1 MTQVPERIEARSSRN
16 TALDGAG
23 PPARPARKR
32 DADAARIDPRYV
44 ELRAHTCFSF
54 SDGAV
59 SAEDLPRHAR
69 LMGYTHIG
77 VTDTADLGG
86 IARFATEA
94 MAPGKSAGCPRF
106 ERHDDEPCPLCERPI
121 RPIIGAELV
130 VDGHPAAFIARDP
143 EGYRNLS
150 ALVTI
155 ARMGQWDG
163 WIKEEQAKRRGRPR
177 VTWSDVTTH
186 ARGLHALTGPATGE
200 LASWIRKGR
209 PEQAR
214 RRLGR
219 WRDVFM
225 PGTLSI
231 EVQLHHT
238 GGHESALAAE
248 LIALAE
254 ESGVPWVATQ
264 DPRYVGDESGR
275 GQLVHDLLTA
285 LRYNVDVETAARR
298 GLLHPNDEWRLLSP
312 AEMARRWRGREEGLR
327 ESVRIAEECSAFISE
342 TGSGERRA
350 GFVLD
355 WMRPPLPDFRKAKL
369 GAGLSDVDD
378 NAALR
383 AQTEEGARKRWGGIS
398 PAQQRQ
404 IDHELALIRELG
416 FAGFFLVMA
425 DAVRFAKHRGILCQ
439 GRGSA
444 ANSVVAYCTEI
455 TAVDPVENGLLFERF
470 LSDARVNGRAE
481 PPDIDV
487 DFEHNRREEVL
498 DYMYEHYHRKHA
510 AITAV
515 TQMFHAPTAVQDAMR
530 ALGFPAEQALEIS
543 KRVHGSEPSEC
554 LEAIVEVADK
564 RDVDLSGPRGEALL
578 LALPG
583 FENLARL
590 RSTHVGGFVLSGEP
604 LGNYLPIEQTT
615 MGRTIVQ
622 YDKDDLDMIGVP
634 KFDFLGLGALSM
646 VRIAFDVI
654 EQQTGE
660 RPDMYR
666 FKDRDAKTYDLIQR
680 GETIGT
686 FQIESRAQIN
696 SILHTKP
703 DHLYDLVVQVAL
715 IRPGPIQA
723 SFVHPYTQRRLGLE
737 KVTYAHPDLEEVLRR
752 TQGIPIFQEQAMAI
766 AMKLGGYSATQADL
780 LRRTM
785 GNVRKKARLQAAL
798 AGLQTAMA
806 KRGIAAE
813 VATKIC
819 DDLVSFA
826 NYGFPESH
834 AWSFALIAYVTAY
847 LKAHYATEFFIG
859 LLNAQPMGFYPIST
873 LIHDAIRH
881 GVRVL
886 PPCLAAGS
894 WECTFEHH
902 EPEGNDRGTSGPGS
916 HRPTEVLRCAQDD
929 NSARVETRDNIA
941 MRVGWKF
948 VRGIG
953 SETIDRLKAAH
964 AAGPFTSIADVVE
977 RGRLDRGDV
986 LAFAQAG
993 AFAAWAPD
1001 RRHAAWEG
1009 LRASGDV
1016 LPLAPAKVSY
1026 HEPVPMNRDQL
1037 IHLDYHAVGMSI
1049 YGHPMEAVRDR
1060 LVAGGAIDSRRLAE
1074 LPNRRVVTVCGLVT
1088 IRQRPATAGGTIFL
1102 LLEDEWGYM
1111 NIIVPQPLVAANEE
1125 VVKRA
1130 PFIIVQGRVE
1140 NDGAAISVVGQK
1152 FRELEMGERLTHTAR
1167 SFR

>member
-1 MTQVPERIEARSSRN
+1 VIDQVPEILTFRSSRN
-16 TALDGAG
+16 AADT
-23 PPARPARKR
+23 RPAYRR
-32 DADAARIDPRYV
+32 NDDPVDPRYV

-69 LMGYTHIG
+69 LMGYTHLGI
-77 VTDTADLGG
+77 TDTADLGG
-86 IARFATEA
+86 IARFAVEA
-94 MAPGKSAGCPRF
+94 MAPGKSAACPRF
-106 ERHDDEPCPLCERPI
+106 EQHDEEPCPLCERPI
-121 RPIIGAELV
+121 RPIVGAELV
-130 VDGHPAAFIARDP
+130 VDGHPAAFIARSP
-143 EGYRNLS
+143 EGYQNLA
-150 ALVTI
+150 ALVTL

-163 WIKEEQAKRRGRPR
+163 WKKEVQAKQRGRPR
-177 VTWSDVTTH
+177 VKWADVVAH
-186 ARGLHALTGPATGE
+186 SRGLHALTGPATGE
-200 LASWIRKGR
+200 LASWILKGK

-214 RRLGR
+214 KRLAR
-219 WRDVFM
+219 WREVFE
-225 PGTLSI
+225 PGALSI
-231 EVQLHHT
+231 EVQLHYT
-238 GGHESALAAE
+238 GGHEAALAAE

-264 DPRYVGDESGR
+264 DPRYVADEHGR

-298 GLLHPNDEWRLLSP
+298 GLLHPNNEWRLLSP
-312 AEMARRWRGREEGLR
+312 AEMAMRWRGREEGLR
-327 ESVRIAEECSAFISE
+327 ESVRIAEECSAFVSM

-369 GAGLSDVDD
+369 GAGMTHVDD

-383 AQTEEGARKRWGGIS
+383 AWTEEGARVRWGGIS
-398 PAQQRQ
+398 PKQQEQ
-404 IDHELALIRELG
+404 IDHELKLIANLG

-425 DAVRFAKHRGILCQ
+425 DAVRYAKSIGILCQ

-444 ANSVVAYCTEI
+444 ANSVVAFCTGI
-455 TAVDPVENGLLFERF
+455 TAVDPVANGLLFERF

-498 DYMYEHYHRKHA
+498 DYMYDNYDRAHA

-530 ALGFPAEQALEIS
+530 ALGYAPEQALEIS

-554 LEAIVEVADK
+554 LDEIAEIAEK
-564 RDVDLSGPRGEALL
+564 RGVDLTGPRGRALL
-578 LALPG
+578 TALPG
-583 FENLARL
+583 FDNLARL
-590 RSTHVGGFVLSGEP
+590 RSTHVGGFVLSGQA

-634 KFDFLGLGALSM
+634 KFDFLGLGALAM
-646 VRIAFDVI
+646 VRIAFDKI
-654 EQQTGE
+654 EERTGT
-660 RPDMYR
+660 RPNMYE
-666 FKDRDAKTYDLIQR
+666 FKDRDPKTFDLIQR

-737 KVTYAHPDLEEVLRR
+737 PVRYAHPDLEEVLRR

-766 AMKLGGYSATQADL
+766 AMKLGGYNATEADL

-785 GNVRKKARLQAAL
+785 GNVRKKTRLEAAL
-798 AGLQTAMA
+798 AGLKTAMQ
-806 KRGIAAE
+806 KRGIDDAVAE
-813 VATKIC
+813 KIC
-819 DDLVSFA
+819 DDLISFA

-847 LKAHYATEFFIG
+847 LKAHHPTEFFIG

-886 PPCLAAGS
+886 PPCLATGS
-894 WECTFEHH
+894 WECTLERVTAAGGD
-902 EPEGNDRGTSGPGS
+902 PADAAR
-916 HRPTEVLRCAQDD
+916 RQDD
-929 NSARVETRDNIA
+929 DDWG

-953 SETIDRLKAAH
+953 SETIDVLTDSWKS
-964 AAGPFTSIADVVE
+964 GPFTSIADVVE
-977 RGRLDRGDV
+977 RAKLNRGDV

-993 AFAAWAPD
+993 AFTAWVAD

-1009 LRASGDV
+1009 LRACGDV
-1016 LPLAPAKVSY
+1016 LPLAPAKIGY
-1026 HEPVPMNRDQL
+1026 HEPVPISREQL

-1049 YGHPMEAVRDR
+1049 YGHPMQALRER
-1060 LVAGGAIDSRRLAE
+1060 LVAGGAIDSRQLAE
-1074 LPNRRVVTVCGLVT
+1074 MPNRRVVTVCGLVT

-1111 NIIVPQPLVAANEE
+1111 NIVVPQPLVAPNEE

-1130 PFIIVQGRVE
+1130 PFVIVQGRVE

-1152 FRELEMGERLTHTAR
+1152 FRELQVGERLTHHAR

>member
-1 MTQVPERIEARSSRN
+1 VIDQVPEVVEYRHSRN
-16 TALDGAG
+16 SSNDFVDAK
-23 PPARPARKR
+23 ARRSTQST
-32 DADAARIDPRYV
+32 DSNIDPRYV

-59 SAEDLPRHAR
+59 SAENLPRHAR
-69 LMGYTHIG
+69 LMGYTHLGI
-77 VTDTADLGG
+77 TDTADLGG

-94 MAPGKSAGCPRF
+94 MAPGKSAMCPRF
-106 ERHDDEPCPLCERPI
+106 EQHDDEPCPLCERPV
-121 RPIIGAELV
+121 RPLIGAELV
-130 VDGHPAAFIARDP
+130 VDGHPAAFLARSP
-143 EGYRNLS
+143 EGYQNLA
-150 ALVTI
+150 ALVTV

-163 WIKEEQAKRRGRPR
+163 WVKEAQAKQRGRPN
-177 VTWSDVTTH
+177 VKWADVVAH
-186 ARGLHALTGPATGE
+186 SHGLHALTGPATGE
-200 LASWIRKGR
+200 LASWILKGK

-214 RRLGR
+214 KRLNR
-219 WRDVFM
+219 WREIFA

-238 GGHESALAAE
+238 GGHEAALAAE
-248 LIALAE
+248 LIALATE
-254 ESGVPWVATQ
+254 NGVPWVATQ
-264 DPRYVGDESGR
+264 DPRYVGDADGR

-285 LRYNVDVETAARR
+285 LRYNVDVETAAQR
-298 GLLHPNDEWRLLSP
+298 GLLHPNNEWRLLSP
-312 AEMARRWRGREEGLR
+312 AEMSKRWRGREEGLR

-342 TGSGERRA
+342 TGSGDRRA

-355 WMRPPLPDFRKAKL
+355 WMRPPLPDFRKAKI
-369 GAGLSDVDD
+369 GAGMSDVDD

-383 AQTEEGARKRWGGIS
+383 AQTEEGARKRWGGIT
-398 PAQQRQ
+398 AKQQEQ
-404 IDHELALIRELG
+404 IDHELTLIRDLG

-425 DAVRFAKHRGILCQ
+425 DAVRYAKSIGILCQ

-455 TAVDPVENGLLFERF
+455 TAVDPVQNGLLFERF

-498 DYMYEHYHRKHA
+498 DYMYDNYHREHA

-530 ALGFPAEQALEIS
+530 ALGYAPEQALEIS

-554 LEAIVEVADK
+554 LDEIEEIAEK
-564 RDVDLSGPRGEALL
+564 RGVDLSGSRGKALR

-583 FENLARL
+583 FDNLARL
-590 RSTHVGGFVLSGEP
+590 RSTHVGGFVLSGQP

-654 EQQTGE
+654 EQQTGD

-737 KVTYAHPDLEEVLRR
+737 RVTYAHPDLEEVLRR

-766 AMKLGGYSATQADL
+766 AMKLGGYSATEADL

-785 GNVRKKARLQAAL
+785 GNVRKKTRLEAAL
-798 AGLQTAMA
+798 AGLKKAME
-806 KRGIAAE
+806 KRGIADA
-813 VATKIC
+813 VAAKIC

-847 LKAHYATEFFIG
+847 LKAHHATEFFIG

-886 PPCLAAGS
+886 PPCLATGS
-894 WECTFEHH
+894 WECTFERVC
-902 EPEGNDRGTSGPGS
+902 PQVQP
-916 HRPTEVLRCAQDD
+916 D
-929 NSARVETRDNIA
+929 NPARVETRGDAA

-948 VRGIG
+948 VRGVG
-953 SETIDRLKAAH
+953 TKTIDALKAAR
-964 AAGPFTSIADVVE
+964 ANGLFTSIANVVD
-977 RGRLDRGDV
+977 RAKLDRGDV

-993 AFAAWAPD
+993 AFEAWAPD

-1016 LPLAPAKVSY
+1016 LPLAPAKATY
-1026 HEPVPMNRDQL
+1026 HEPVPINREQL

-1049 YGHPMEAVRDR
+1049 YGHPMEALRER
-1060 LVAGGAIDSRRLAE
+1060 LAAGGAIDSRKLADM
-1074 LPNRRVVTVCGLVT
+1074 PNRRVVTVCGLVT

-1111 NIIVPQPLVAANEE
+1111 NIVVPQPLVAPNEE

-1130 PFIIVQGRVE
+1130 PFVIVQGRVE

-1152 FRELEMGERLTHTAR
+1152 FRELEVGERLTHSAR